1 MEKKLPKVFAN
12 KIKKEI
18 NNNEKVYTSI
28 EERSKEE
35 SMIKNPEEKKPSNK
49 QIKTSNK
56 QIKTINQ
63 KINEI
68 INTKKYIYKI
78 PVKIITQE
86 QELKTKIIGKNNK
99 NIITIDNQL
108 IEINKIKEI
117 YIDEE
122 N

>member
-35 SMIKNPEEKKPSNK
+35 SMIKNPEEKKP
-49 QIKTSNK
+49 SNK